1 MNIFSEAIHLKVSIS
16 ISQFNILTGG
26 REVKD
31 MIAALTAIAGEQNVC
46 VAEEA
51 LASFAEDGS
60 FAKRLFPRAIVKPQD
75 ANQVQDIVKWSNR
88 TKTPLV
94 PVSSTAPHYKGDTVP
109 SVPDAVI
116 VDLSGMKKI
125 LGISRRHRIA
135 VIEPGVT
142 YGELNAALA
151 KEGLTVS
158 MPLMPREGKSV
169 IGSLLESEPRLN
181 ALHQWCN
188 LDPLRCVEVTWGDG
202 NRMYTGEAGGSVM
215 DLESQWKED
224 KWQWEPA
231 GPMMLDFYRLLTGAQ
246 GTMGIV
252 TWASVRCELMP
263 KEEKGY
269 LVPAQKL
276 DDLIDF
282 AYHVLRIRFGEAFF
296 IMNAAQLAR
305 LMTSNTEDAAKMET
319 ELPPWIAMVGIG
331 GREILPQER
340 VAYQEQDIA
349 DIAQKYDLTLQPE
362 CGGISGDLVFKRAS
376 NTSGSASWKAGE
388 AGAFADIFFSTTLD
402 RTPEFV
408 GAMETL
414 AKEKDYQRNIGVY
427 LQPENMG
434 TSYHCSFTLPFDSED
449 SAEFARTEC
458 LFTEASEKF
467 SQMGAYYFRPYGIW
481 SKLQLSRDA
490 ESYHV
495 LQQLREIFDPNGIMN
510 PGKLRND

>member
-1 MNIFSEAIHLKVSIS
+1 M
-16 ISQFNILTGG
+16 
-26 REVKD
+26 KD
-31 MIAALTAIAGEQNVC
+31 MIAALAAIAGEQNVC

-60 FAKRLFPRAIVKPQD
+60 FAQRLMPRAIVKPQD
-75 ANQVQDIVKWSNR
+75 ANQVQDIVKWANQ
-88 TKTPLV
+88 TNTPLV

-109 SVPDAVI
+109 SVPYAVM

-125 LGISRRHRIA
+125 LGINRRHRIA

-142 YGELNAALA
+142 YSELNAALS
-151 KEGLTVS
+151 KEGLAVS

-169 IGSLLESEPRLN
+169 LGSLLESEPRLN

-263 KEEKGY
+263 QEKKGY

-276 DDLIDF
+276 EDLIDF
-282 AYHVLRIRFGEAFF
+282 AYHVLRLRFGEAFF
-296 IMNAAQLAR
+296 IMNAVQLAR
-305 LMTSNTEDAAKMET
+305 LMTNSAEDAAKLESR
-319 ELPPWIAMVGIG
+319 LPPWISMVGIV

-340 VAYQEQDIA
+340 VAYQELDIA
-349 DIAQKYDLTLQPE
+349 DIAQQHGLTLQHE
-362 CGGISGDLVFKRAS
+362 CGGISGDLVFKHAS
-376 NTSGSASWKAGE
+376 ITSGSASWKAGE
-388 AGAFADIFFSTTLD
+388 AGAFEDIFFSTTLD

-408 GAMETL
+408 STMETL
-414 AKEKDYQRNIGVY
+414 AKEKGYQRKIGVY

-449 SAEFARTEC
+449 SAEVARTEC

-481 SKLQLSRDA
+481 SRLQLSRDA

-495 LQQLREIFDPNGIMN
+495 LQKIREIFDPNGIMN